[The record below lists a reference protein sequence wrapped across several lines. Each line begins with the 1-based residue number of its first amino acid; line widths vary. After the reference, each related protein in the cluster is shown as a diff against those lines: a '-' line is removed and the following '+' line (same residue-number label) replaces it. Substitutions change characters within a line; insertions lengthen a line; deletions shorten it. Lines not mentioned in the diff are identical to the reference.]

1 MAYFLVHSSLLTTML
16 AASYFHAYFLG
27 KLKSLGLNFPII
39 VITQ

>member
-16 AASYFHAYFLG
+16 AAFFFHAYFLG
-27 KLKSLGLNFPII
+27 KLKSLGINFPVI

>member
-16 AASYFHAYFLG
+16 AASYFLG
-27 KLKSLGLNFPII
+27 KLKSLGINFPVI